1 MTNKKIITITG
12 AAGNISYSLIFRLLS
27 GNIFSDNS
35 KIQLNLLDIKEALPI
50 LLGVKYEIEDCAFN
64 NLDSILITDNPE
76 KAFADAD
83 FILLVGAKPRS
94 KGMQRA
100 DLLLDN
106 ANIFQYQAKIIDN
119 FAKSSAKIIIVGNPA
134 NTNALIIQHHTKK
147 ISSENIT
154 SLMRLDQNRAKS
166 ILGSKVNKPVESIK
180 QLVVWGNHSA
190 TQFPDISNTLISN
203 ENSFIKSLD
212 ANWINDIFIPRVQN
226 RGAEIIEHRGKSSA
240 ASAAS
245 AIYDHLHALVNGSND
260 WESMGVISNNS
271 YGIDS
276 EIFFSFPLNITDSSL
291 SIINNLVTSEAASNY
306 IKNSE
311 AELISERDIIKDI
324 LKS

>member
-83 FILLVGAKPRS
+83 FVLLVGAKPRS

-212 ANWINDIFIPRVQN
+212 TNWIDDVFIPRVQN

-260 WESMGVISNNS
+260 WESMGVISDNS
-271 YGIDS
+271 YGINN
-276 EIFFSFPLNITDSSL
+276 EIFFSFPLNITDSSF
-291 SIINNLVTSEAASNY
+291 SIINNLVTSEAANNY
-306 IKNSE
+306 IKKSE

>member
-106 ANIFQYQAKIIDN
+106 ASIFQYQAKIIDN

-291 SIINNLVTSEAASNY
+291 SIINNLVISEAASNY

>member
-1 MTNKKIITITG
+1 MTSKKIITITG

-83 FILLVGAKPRS
+83 FVLLLGAKPRS
-94 KGMQRA
+94 KGIQRA

-106 ANIFQYQAKIIDN
+106 ANIFQNQAKIIDN

-212 ANWINDIFIPRVQN
+212 ANWIDDIFIPRVQN

-260 WESMGVISNNS
+260 WESMGVIGNNS

-276 EIFFSFPLNITDSSL
+276 EIFFSFPLNITDSSF
-291 SIINNLVTSEAASNY
+291 SIINNLVISKAASSY
-306 IKNSE
+306 IKKSE